1 MHMTKIN
8 QKSKQNDEQCTKLR
22 GQDGKRIYRCNDIK
36 ILIHKI
42 EMCHLF
48 PLIVFVDIILVQS
61 CAGGIQSC
69 PEIKVKI
76 RESEVVGMN
85 I

>member
-1 MHMTKIN
+1 M
-8 QKSKQNDEQCTKLR
+8 
-22 GQDGKRIYRCNDIK
+22 
-36 ILIHKI
+36 
-42 EMCHLF
+42 
-48 PLIVFVDIILVQS
+48 FVDIILVQS

-76 RESEVVGMN
+76 RESGVVGMN

>member
-1 MHMTKIN
+1 
-8 QKSKQNDEQCTKLR
+8 
-22 GQDGKRIYRCNDIK
+22 
-36 ILIHKI
+36 
-42 EMCHLF
+42 MCHLF